1 MLFDTILCESMKEKS
16 EVGDEKEENN
26 HISDIVFD
34 IFDSNKIAFN

>member
-26 HISDIVFD
+26 YISDIDFDVFD
-34 IFDSNKIAFN
+34 FYVVVY